1 MRPILVNEEICMT
14 FVRATMLL
22 AALSLSAHASVPF
35 SGQVFFHPTSGADT
49 ITFSHIVLGS
59 PLLITR
65 LDLTIGNGVN
75 NTVASRSLFFDLP
88 GGAVGFGTANDYT
101 AAGNGLITGIQ
112 TVDTPGDGLADRTL
126 GVTFTSWVAGGVFTI
141 SLDVDRLSNSFS
153 QGAGGTNC
161 NNCDNINGND
171 FLDGGAITF
180 RMWLA
185 SADAGK
191 IIVQPNYIDIP
202 ANQWAKASSNDAI
215 ATWSTE
221 LDVEDA
227 ILEPVPEPS
236 SWTLLTVGLGAL
248 AAAAHRR
255 TTKNRRKKHVRR
267 RL

>member
-1 MRPILVNEEICMT
+1 MT

-22 AALSLSAHASVPF
+22 GTLSLSAHASVPF
-35 SGQVFFHPTSGADT
+35 SGQAFFHPTTGADM
-49 ITFSHIVLGS
+49 IVFSNIVLGS

-75 NTVASRSLFFDLP
+75 NVAASRSLYFDLS
-88 GGAVGFGTANDYT
+88 GGTAGFGTANEYT

-112 TVDTPGDGLADRTL
+112 TVDAPGDGLADRTL

-153 QGAGGTNC
+153 QGAGGANC

-171 FLDGGAITF
+171 FIDGGAITF
-180 RMWLA
+180 RLWLA

-191 IIVQPNYIDIP
+191 IIVQPNYVDVP
-202 ANQWAKASSNDAI
+202 ANRWAKAPSNDAI

-221 LDVEDA
+221 VGVEDA

-236 SWTLLTVGLGAL
+236 SWTLVLAGLGGL
-248 AAAAHRR
+248 AVATRRGLAKTASRKRARPHR
-255 TTKNRRKKHVRR
+255 
-267 RL
+267 